1 MQPIFLVGY
10 MGCGKSTLGRTV
22 SAITGCRFIDLDTYI
37 EGRYHHTVKELFA
50 LHGESGFRDLE
61 RNMLHE
67 VGQFEDVVVACGGG
81 TPCFSTI
88 WIG

>member
-37 EGRYHHTVKELFA
+37 EGRYHRTVKELLRFTVRA
-50 LHGESGFRDLE
+50 GSVTWSVICSMKWGSLR
-61 RNMLHE
+61 MWWWP
-67 VGQFEDVVVACGGG
+67 VAAAHHV
-81 TPCFSTI
+81 FSII